1 MAYSKKSSLSVLEVV
16 LMLRTLIRVVP
27 PQTCKQ
33 MSISTC
39 LAPQAYIY
47 ECHQSGATL
56 RPAHSGGAKLQPAY
70 FTCCSILLDFSL
82 RSEER
87 PKRDVFLEKHWRS
100 AISRSVCDYYLE
112 AQRASPNDVPPVLA
126 APHHY
131 LISIQRGGV
140 ALVAVC
146 KQEVAPLFVIEF
158 LHRVVDTFQ
167 DYFSDC
173 TETIIKENYVVVYE
187 LLDEMLDNGFP
198 LATESNILKELIKPP
213 NILRTIA
220 NTVTGKS
227 NVSSILPSGQLSNV
241 PWRRSGVK
249 YANNEAYFDVIEEV
263 DAIIDKSG
271 ATVSAEI
278 QGYID
283 CCIKLSGMP
292 DLTLTFVN
300 PRLFDDVSFHPCVRF
315 KRWEAERI
323 LSFIP
328 PDGNFRL
335 MSYHIGSQS
344 LVAIPIYVRHSL
356 TLRSSGEQGRMDLT
370 VGPKQTMGRTL
381 EKYKDHSG
389 RPKNYKDAELEEL
402 LKEDL
407 SQTQKELALTLEVT
421 QQAVSHRLKSLEM
434 IHKHG
439 NWVPYEISRDMLN
452 TDYAGSSEKL
462 FEKTRLGITIP
473 PAIFTR
479 HCAVRLSSV
488 PVNGTCSV
496 KAAVSVVSGADTSGA
511 NPSINVHFSIH
522 QLAVSGLRVSRLD
535 MYGANYKPFKGV
547 KYVTKG
553 GKFHV
558 RM

>member
-1 MAYSKKSSLSVLEVV
+1 MIHSLF
-16 LMLRTLIRVVP
+16 IINP
-27 PQTCKQ
+27 
-33 MSISTC
+33 
-39 LAPQAYIY
+39 
-47 ECHQSGATL
+47 SG
-56 RPAHSGGAKLQPAY
+56 
-70 FTCCSILLDFSL
+70 
-82 RSEER
+82 
-87 PKRDVFLEKHWRS
+87 DVFLEKHWRS
-100 AISRSVCDYYLE
+100 VIPRSVCDYYLE

-140 ALVAVC
+140 ALVAVS

-249 YANNEAYFDVIEEV
+249 YANNEAYFDVVEEV

-278 QGYID
+278 QGYVD

-315 KRWEAERI
+315 KRWESERI

-335 MSYHIGSQS
+335 MSYHVGSQS
-344 LVAIPIYVRHSL
+344 VVAIPIYVRHNLVLKSN
-356 TLRSSGEQGRMDLT
+356 GDQGRLDLT

-381 EKYKDHSG
+381 ENVALEICMPKCVLNCSLTANQGKYSYDPVSKVLMWDIG
-389 RPKNYKDAELEEL
+389 RIELPKLPNI
-402 LKEDL
+402 
-407 SQTQKELALTLEVT
+407 
-421 QQAVSHRLKSLEM
+421 R
-434 IHKHG
+434 
-439 NWVPYEISRDMLN
+439 
-452 TDYAGSSEKL
+452 
-462 FEKTRLGITIP
+462 
-473 PAIFTR
+473 
-479 HCAVRLSSV
+479 
-488 PVNGTCSV
+488 GT
-496 KAAVSVVSGADTSGA
+496 VSVQSGADTSGA
-511 NPSINVHFSIH
+511 NPNINVHFTIP

-535 MYGANYKPFKGV
+535 MYGAKYKPFKGV
-547 KYVTKG
+547 KYITKA
-553 GKFHV
+553 GKFHI

>member
-1 MAYSKKSSLSVLEVV
+1 MIHSLF
-16 LMLRTLIRVVP
+16 IINP
-27 PQTCKQ
+27 
-33 MSISTC
+33 
-39 LAPQAYIY
+39 
-47 ECHQSGATL
+47 SG
-56 RPAHSGGAKLQPAY
+56 
-70 FTCCSILLDFSL
+70 
-82 RSEER
+82 
-87 PKRDVFLEKHWRS
+87 DVFLEKHWRS
-100 AISRSVCDYYLE
+100 VIPRSVCDYYLE

-140 ALVAVC
+140 ALVAVS

-249 YANNEAYFDVIEEV
+249 YANNEAYFDVVEEV

-278 QGYID
+278 QGYVD

-315 KRWEAERI
+315 KRWESERI

-335 MSYHIGSQS
+335 MSYHVGSQS
-344 LVAIPIYVRHSL
+344 VVAIPIYVRHNLVLKSN
-356 TLRSSGEQGRMDLT
+356 GDQGRLDLT

-381 EKYKDHSG
+381 ESIGCFWSRHNRCKSKYQCTLDDTGVRCK
-389 RPKNYKDAELEEL
+389 R
-402 LKEDL
+402 
-407 SQTQKELALTLEVT
+407 LACE
-421 QQAVSHRLKSLEM
+421 S
-434 IHKHG
+434 
-439 NWVPYEISRDMLN
+439 SR
-452 TDYAGSSEKL
+452 
-462 FEKTRLGITIP
+462 
-473 PAIFTR
+473 
-479 HCAVRLSSV
+479 
-488 PVNGTCSV
+488 
-496 KAAVSVVSGADTSGA
+496 
-511 NPSINVHFSIH
+511 
-522 QLAVSGLRVSRLD
+522 
-535 MYGANYKPFKGV
+535 
-547 KYVTKG
+547 YVWS
-553 GKFHV
+553 
-558 RM
+558 